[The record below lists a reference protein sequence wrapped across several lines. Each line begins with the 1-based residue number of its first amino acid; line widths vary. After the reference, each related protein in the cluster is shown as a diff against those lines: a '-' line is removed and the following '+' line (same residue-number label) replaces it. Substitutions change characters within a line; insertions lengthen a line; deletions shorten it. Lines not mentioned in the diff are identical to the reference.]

1 MKIKKLHDQINII
14 DFISVILI
22 IFCSNTVVFHQVYG
36 RVTTPIF
43 FIYALIVF
51 FLKKKSFSIYNIK
64 VIVVFMAIFGL
75 STIAN
80 INSFSFSND
89 TIIMFLFLFGTLLLS
104 ESMTFRAFKT
114 NYLLIIMIM
123 ATYSL
128 VIFILYESGVIG
140 STYLTVRDA
149 IYVMCMGEN
158 MGWYI
163 DYHRIAGPFW
173 EGGAYQIFLNIAL
186 LLKYNDLY
194 DKKLERRDLMQLVL
208 LYFVIFLTKSTAGC
222 IILALITVICL
233 PKVNIGFLNK
243 KSKLVIFSIVSITLV
258 VALLSSGTVVNKF
271 SLNNLSYVRRS
282 SDLLNSISLIAQ
294 HPLFGTGYYSE
305 LASQNIGTNSSG
317 ILEIMVYF
325 GVLMLVF
332 YCIQFYKTLKQY
344 PFKFKTIQL
353 LLILIALNTTE
364 CVYTLPIMFVF
375 LFKFAGKEKTI
386 IKRRIPR

>member
-89 TIIMFLFLFGTLLLS
+89 TMIMFLFLFGTLLLS

-140 STYLTVRDA
+140 STDLTVRDA

-186 LLKYNDLY
+186 LLKYNL
-194 DKKLERRDLMQLVL
+194 
-208 LYFVIFLTKSTAGC
+208 
-222 IILALITVICL
+222 
-233 PKVNIGFLNK
+233 
-243 KSKLVIFSIVSITLV
+243 
-258 VALLSSGTVVNKF
+258 
-271 SLNNLSYVRRS
+271 
-282 SDLLNSISLIAQ
+282 
-294 HPLFGTGYYSE
+294 
-305 LASQNIGTNSSG
+305 
-317 ILEIMVYF
+317 
-325 GVLMLVF
+325 
-332 YCIQFYKTLKQY
+332 
-344 PFKFKTIQL
+344 
-353 LLILIALNTTE
+353 
-364 CVYTLPIMFVF
+364 
-375 LFKFAGKEKTI
+375 
-386 IKRRIPR
+386 